1 MDNALVSL
9 TPGGA
14 IVIQAQHV
22 LSQIKQII
30 NQASDCIPTPSP
42 SAPSAHGYT
51 HHEVER
57 LRTFAAEADTWP
69 ARLVSLRRHDKVR
82 KALKVWEGVE
92 KELKLLGIFLILE
105 LLSSLLFYHVIK
117 GVVRVD

>member
-1 MDNALVSL
+1 
-9 TPGGA
+9 
-14 IVIQAQHV
+14 
-22 LSQIKQII
+22 
-30 NQASDCIPTPSP
+30 
-42 SAPSAHGYT
+42 
-51 HHEVER
+51 VER